1 MTVIKY
7 VKSDLYRITGKV
19 NAIIFIRNYIFNRS
33 FNFLFWFRLASRG
46 GRVVSFFP
54 ILYINIKR

>member
-1 MTVIKY
+1 MTVIEY

-19 NAIIFIRNYIFNRS
+19 NATLFIRNYIFNRS

-46 GRVVSFFP
+46 GAGYIIFF
-54 ILYINIKR
+54 LSYI